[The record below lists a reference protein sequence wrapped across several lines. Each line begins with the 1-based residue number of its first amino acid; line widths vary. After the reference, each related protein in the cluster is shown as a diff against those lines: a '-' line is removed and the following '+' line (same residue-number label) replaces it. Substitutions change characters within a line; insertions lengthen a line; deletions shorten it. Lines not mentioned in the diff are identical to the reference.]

1 MGCAIR
7 ITSDRKSG
15 RQKIM
20 RLSKT
25 EFGALVAAVLMLA
38 GIAIA
43 RPRACALFGAQQSS
57 AQSSVTRTIGT
68 IKSIAGNTITMTTDA
83 GADVTVTASDATRM
97 LQVAPGQKTLEGAT
111 AIHLQDLQV
120 GDRILVLS
128 RGSNANGPL
137 TAGTIIAMRRA
148 ALETAHSEQEQAW
161 ASGVGGLVKTV
172 DPASGTIAIT
182 VAGLSGTK
190 TIEIHT
196 TPQTIL
202 RRYAPDSVQF
212 DEAKPTTMDQIH
224 PGDQLRARGTRSAD
238 GNTFDAEEIVS
249 GAFRNIAGTI
259 DAIDASANTIHVKD
273 LISKKAFLVKFTPQ
287 SEIRQLAPEM
297 AQRIAMRLRM
307 AQNGGQA
314 GRPGGGAAS
323 ANRGAGGPPQ
333 GAGQGFGGS
342 QGGFQRGGGGADL
355 QQMLSR
361 LPPATLANLQKGEA
375 VMIVST
381 QGAVSGEVTAITL
394 LGGVEPI
401 LEAPSGSEMT
411 LSPWSLGAPAE
422 GGDQP

>member
-1 MGCAIR
+1 
-7 ITSDRKSG
+7 
-15 RQKIM
+15 M

-25 EFGALVAAVLMLA
+25 VIGAVGAAVLMLA
-38 GIAIA
+38 GAAIA
-43 RPRACALFGAQQSS
+43 RPPVYAALGTQQASP
-57 AQSSVTRTIGT
+57 QNSVTRTIGT
-68 IKSIAGNTITMTTDA
+68 VKSIAGNTITMTTDA
-83 GADVTVTASDATRM
+83 GTDVTVTASDATKM

-128 RGSNANGPL
+128 RGSNASGPL
-137 TAGTIIAMRRA
+137 NAGTIIAMRRA
-148 ALETAHSEQEQAW
+148 ALETAHSEEEQAW
-161 ASGVGGLVKTV
+161 ARGVGGLVKTV

-182 VAGLSGTK
+182 VAAVSGTK

-196 TPQTIL
+196 TKQTIL

-212 DEAKPTTMDQIH
+212 DDAKPGTMDQIH

-238 GNTFDAEEIVS
+238 GSAFDAQEIVS
-249 GAFRNIAGTI
+249 GAFRNIAGMI
-259 DAIDASANTIHVKD
+259 DAIDASANTIRVKD
-273 LISKKAFLVKFTPQ
+273 LISKQTFLVKFTAQ
-287 SEIRQLAPEM
+287 SEMRQLAPEM

-314 GRPGGGAAS
+314 GRSGGGA
-323 ANRGAGGPPQ
+323 AGGPPQ
-333 GAGQGFGGS
+333 GAGQGFGGN
-342 QGGFQRGGGGADL
+342 GGFQRGGGGADL

-361 LPPATLANLQKGEA
+361 LPPTTLASLQKGEA

-401 LEAPSGSEMT
+401 LEAPSGAQAMT
-411 LSPWSLGAPAE
+411 LSPWSLSAPAE
-422 GGDQP
+422 GEDQP

>member
-1 MGCAIR
+1 
-7 ITSDRKSG
+7 
-15 RQKIM
+15 M
-20 RLSKT
+20 RLSRT
-25 EFGALVAAVLMLA
+25 VIGVSSAAVLMLSGA
-38 GIAIA
+38 ALA
-43 RPRACALFGAQQSS
+43 RTPVYAALGAQQAST
-57 AQSSVTRTIGT
+57 QSSVTRTIGT
-68 IKSIAGNTITMTTDA
+68 IKAISDNTITMVTDA
-83 GADVTVTASDATRM
+83 GADITVTVSDATKM

-111 AIHLQDLQV
+111 AIHLQDLQA

-128 RGSNANGPL
+128 RGSIAGGPL
-137 TAGTIIAMRRA
+137 SAGTIIAMRRA
-148 ALETAHSEQEQAW
+148 ALETAHSQEEQAW
-161 ASGVGGLVKTV
+161 ARGVGGLVKTV
-172 DPASGTIAIT
+172 DPASGTISIT
-182 VAGLSGTK
+182 VAALSGTK

-196 TPQTIL
+196 TKQTIL

-212 DEAKPTTMDQIH
+212 DEAKVSAIDQVH

-238 GNTFDAEEIVS
+238 GSSFDAQEIVS

-307 AQNGGQA
+307 TQNGQGKA
-314 GRPGGGAAS
+314 GGAAGD
-323 ANRGAGGPPQ
+323 NRGSGGPPQ
-333 GAGQGFGGS
+333 TPRQGFGGRPE
-342 QGGFQRGGGGADL
+342 GFQRGGAGADL
-355 QQMLSR
+355 QQMLNR

-401 LEAPSGSEMT
+401 LEAPSGAQAMT